1 MNLFFPWEIVIG
13 IFFSKRNFLKKHSF
27 GSQPVRYCLL
37 MRKCVYFL
45 LFDVEKYGAH
55 VHGDVVTM
63 ASILGALG
71 RYGVSFAHFV

>member
-1 MNLFFPWEIVIG
+1 MY
-13 IFFSKRNFLKKHSF
+13 IFF
-27 GSQPVRYCLL
+27 
-37 MRKCVYFL
+37 
-45 LFDVEKYGAH
+45 LFDVEKYEAH